1 MEKLQLVF
9 QSSSVRSFIDSENS
23 LVYRET
29 NCTYIGGAAAAVG
42 AAGHSRAPHGSDGTQ
57 GNYVLGEAGEVS
69 LLWQSCP
76 TAEALTAKSRP
87 VRPVWWQLQPGPP
100 LPHWGQESRNER
112 KQMDSAAQRH
122 PSYADRMEK
131 SQLLLVFLQT
141 MNKMHK
147 YSLELGLQSSL
158 FLYPGVN
165 NPPCHSHMVNIPIK
179 KILNTVFWSCTRW
192 KDASSLA

>member
-9 QSSSVRSFIDSENS
+9 QSPSVRSFTHSENS

-29 NCTYIGGAAAAVG
+29 HCLYIGEAAAAVG
-42 AAGHSRAPHGSDGTQ
+42 TAGQSRAPHGSDGTQ
-57 GNYVLGEAGEVS
+57 GNCVLGEAGEVS

-100 LPHWGQESRNER
+100 PPHWGQRAGVNTSKWILLPNDIPAMLTEWRS
-112 KQMDSAAQRH
+112 
-122 PSYADRMEK
+122 PSSSWCFYRP
-131 SQLLLVFLQT
+131 L
-141 MNKMHK
+141 NKMHK
-147 YSLELGLQSSL
+147 YSLELGLQSRL

-165 NPPCHSHMVNIPIK
+165 NPPCHSHMVNIPQ
-179 KILNTVFWSCTRW
+179 ILNTVFWSCTRW
-192 KDASSLA
+192 EDASSLA

>member
-87 VRPVWWQLQPGPP
+87 VRPVWWQMQPGPP
-100 LPHWGQESRNER
+100 LPHWGQRAGMNAS
-112 KQMDSAAQRH
+112 KWILL
-122 PSYADRMEK
+122 PSDIPAMLTEWRSPSSSWCFYRPWIKCINTHWNLDFNLAF
-131 SQLLLVFLQT
+131 SFILV
-141 MNKMHK
+141 
-147 YSLELGLQSSL
+147 
-158 FLYPGVN
+158 
-165 NPPCHSHMVNIPIK
+165 
-179 KILNTVFWSCTRW
+179 
-192 KDASSLA
+192 